1 MIRLT
6 AGGTQKSI
14 SIVPRNISEGDI
26 AMTITEDG
34 TNITETLTTISS
46 LETQNYT
53 IVSFIPTILKDENS
67 YYIELTRGGNLWYR
81 DKIYVTSQ
89 ANDEVI
95 HTLNTNKYTE
105 YGAGSEDEY
114 IVI

>member
-14 SIVPRNISEGDI
+14 SIVPRDISEGDI

-34 TNITETLTTISS
+34 TNISETLTTISS

-81 DKIYVTSQ
+81 DKVYVTSQ
-89 ANDEVI
+89 LNDEII

-105 YGAGSEDEY
+105 YDAGSEDEY

>member
-6 AGGTQKSI
+6 PGDGQKSI
-14 SIVPRNISEGDI
+14 SIVPRGISEGDI

-34 TNITETLTTISS
+34 TNISETLTTISS
-46 LETQNYT
+46 IKTDNYT

-67 YYIELTRGGNLWYR
+67 YYIELTRDGSLWYR
-81 DKIYVTSQ
+81 DKAYVTSQ
-89 ANDEVI
+89 TNDEVI
-95 HTLNTNKYTE
+95 HTLNANKYDQ
-105 YGAGSEDEY
+105 YDDGSDDEY